1 MNGPIEKY
9 NPHAG
14 GTIYLLY
21 LHKYLDR
28 KSNYRFLE
36 YIHTSR
42 SPEYTDNCLQLGGD
56 YEKEMKIQK
65 ENYYKC
71 LPCYLEELNKYFKDN
86 NNLYDAIVYAPSCSN
101 MHLPFFVEVV
111 KGIKFGTIVEF
122 SKSKSAGKS
131 KRFKTFYKH
140 FNLET
145 PVAHIKK
152 NLGKYAWDDVVIE
165 KLLIV
170 DDMYAVGK
178 TVGAIIKKLT
188 APENKIKV
196 EKIDVFTPLIT

>member
-1 MNGPIEKY
+1 MNDPIETN

-14 GTIYLLY
+14 RTINLLY
-21 LHKYLDR
+21 LRKYLGD
-28 KSNYRFLE
+28 KSKYQYLD
-36 YIHTSR
+36 YIHISR
-42 SPEYTDNCLQLGGD
+42 SPDFKTECTRQGWD
-56 YEKEMKIQK
+56 YENIKRIKK
-65 ENYYKC
+65 DKYYEFLC
-71 LPCYLEELNKYFKDN
+71 DYLEELIKYFKDN
-86 NNLYDAIVYAPSCSN
+86 NNIYDVIVYAPSCSN

-131 KRFKTFYKH
+131 KRFKTFYRH

-145 PVAHIKK
+145 PVNQIKR
-152 NLGKYAWDDVVIE
+152 NLAGNVWDDLVIE

-170 DDMYAVGK
+170 DDMYADGK

-188 APENKIKV
+188 EPGNEITIK
-196 EKIDVFTPLIT
+196 EIDVFTPLIK